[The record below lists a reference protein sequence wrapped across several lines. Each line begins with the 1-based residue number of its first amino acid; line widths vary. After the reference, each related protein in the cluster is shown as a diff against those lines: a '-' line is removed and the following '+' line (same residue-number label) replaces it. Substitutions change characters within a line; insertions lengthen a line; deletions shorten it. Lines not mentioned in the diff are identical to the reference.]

1 MYPSF
6 LSKNLEYRSILRTCY
21 RPHER
26 FQQVIPHF
34 LIKLWSALST
44 HNPCEQVPRLSDV
57 VSKRR
62 TLKEANRVD
71 YSSGYFWIWFKFAT
85 RHVHFLTWIK
95 LIIRQLI
102 IDLPRYF
109 VLSWINCR
117 MSKDARLE
125 ISLMHFLFSP
135 DLKSVENFMINLL
148 SRRRRYK

>member
-1 MYPSF
+1 MYSSF

-102 IDLPRYF
+102 IDLSRYF

-117 MSKDARLE
+117 RTLALKYRWC
-125 ISLMHFLFSP
+125 IFFFPP